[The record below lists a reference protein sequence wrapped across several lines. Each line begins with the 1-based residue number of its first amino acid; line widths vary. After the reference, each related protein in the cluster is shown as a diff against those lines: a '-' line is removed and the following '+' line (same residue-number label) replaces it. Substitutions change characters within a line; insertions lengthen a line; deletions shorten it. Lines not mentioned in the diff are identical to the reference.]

1 MTMTDPIADMLT
13 RIRNA
18 NRSRNEYVDIPK
30 SKLKL
35 ELVRILKSEGFIEDF
50 KMMDAEPQGFI
61 RVFLKYTTGGEQV
74 IRGIKRA
81 STPGRRRYVGV
92 KETPRPLGGLG
103 VAILSTSKGIMTN
116 TQSKAQRLGGEVICY
131 IW

>member
-1 MTMTDPIADMLT
+1 MTMTDPIADMIT

-18 NRSRNEYVDIPK
+18 TRARAEYVDIPK

-35 ELVRILKSEGFIEDF
+35 ELTRVLKGEGFIEDF
-50 KMMDAEPQGFI
+50 KMMEADVRGFI
-61 RVFLKYTTGGEQV
+61 RVFLKYATDGEQV

-81 STPGRRRYVGV
+81 SSPGRRRYVGV
-92 KETPRPLGGLG
+92 KDIPRPFGGLG

-116 TQSKAQRLGGEVICY
+116 SQSKAQGLGGEVICY
-131 IW
+131 VW

>member
-18 NRSRNEYVDIPK
+18 NRSRSEYVDIPK
-30 SKLKL
+30 SKLKI

-50 KMMDAEPQGFI
+50 KMMDAEFQGFI

-81 STPGRRRYVGV
+81 STPGRRHYVGV
-92 KETPRPLGGLG
+92 EEIPRPFGGLG
-103 VAILSTSKGIMTN
+103 VAILSTSKGIMNN
-116 TQSKAQRLGGEVICY
+116 TQSKAQGLGGEVICY